1 MLTRNHLFRLT
12 KDFLILIL
20 LLNLIAC
27 SSPEERAWEK
37 ATDQIEDGHFR
48 IALTHLDQVIQR
60 DGQPQWV
67 MKALKEAARVSF
79 FELKDYKRA
88 AEYHRKIVVLS
99 DDPLE
104 RTNSQRQLAN
114 IYFDHLADY
123 SEAIVEL
130 NKLISL
136 LNEPGERSKYKISLA
151 RAYYY
156 QNAFEQSLNEV
167 EEFLKLNQTEQ
178 ERFDML
184 MLKGNIFLAKKDL
197 TKAATV
203 FQQILKEFPKRS
215 KSENV
220 GLTLAVCYEEMKN
233 YKDAIQILK
242 EMRDFHPIP
251 EYLDLRIKRLEDRQR
266 NLPGARGFRK

>member
-1 MLTRNHLFRLT
+1 M
-12 KDFLILIL
+12 ILV
-20 LLNLIAC
+20 AC
-27 SSPEERAWEK
+27 TSPEERAWQK
-37 ATDQIEDGHFR
+37 AGDQIEKGHFR
-48 IALTHLDQVIQR
+48 IGLSYLDQIIQR
-60 DGQPQWV
+60 EGQPIWI
-67 MKALKEAARVSF
+67 MRALKEAARVSF
-79 FELKDYKRA
+79 FELKDYKKS
-88 AEYHRKIVVLS
+88 AEYHRKIVVIS
-99 DDPLE
+99 EDPVE

-114 IYFDHLADY
+114 IYFDHLANY
-123 SEAIVEL
+123 SEAIIEI

-136 LNEPGERSKYKISLA
+136 LTEPGERSRYKISLA

-203 FQQILKEFPKRS
+203 FQQVLKEFPKRS

-220 GLTLAVCYEEMKN
+220 GLTLAVCYEEMKD
-233 YKDAIQILK
+233 YKNAVHILR
-242 EMRDFHPIP
+242 EMRGSHPIP
-251 EYLDLRIKRLEDRQR
+251 EYIDLRIKRLEDRQK